1 MAIFDPVGFRF
12 GYETMYQQQR
22 PPLPRLA
29 PSDLDAVG
37 GLETIARNH
46 QLLLCFYEFNLA
58 LLPRAFLLG
67 KFFPV
72 IMHPTPNCL
81 AYNKHSYYVQ
91 SMSDDLGFL
100 LGDAARL
107 LRRSFDER
115 ARVMGVTRPQWRV
128 LALLK
133 RFDGSTQVTVA
144 DMLDVEPITLGRMVD
159 RLQDAGLVERR
170 ADPADRR
177 SWRLHLTPE
186 GEQKIEALRP
196 TALALFDDALAG
208 LDSPQRLELEAM
220 LNIIRAN
227 LTRKPLDV
235 SHG

>member
-1 MAIFDPVGFRF
+1 
-12 GYETMYQQQR
+12 
-22 PPLPRLA
+22 
-29 PSDLDAVG
+29 
-37 GLETIARNH
+37 
-46 QLLLCFYEFNLA
+46 
-58 LLPRAFLLG
+58 
-67 KFFPV
+67 
-72 IMHPTPNCL
+72 
-81 AYNKHSYYVQ
+81 
-91 SMSDDLGFL
+91 
-100 LGDAARL
+100 
-107 LRRSFDER
+107 
-115 ARVMGVTRPQWRV
+115 V

-133 RFDGSTQVTVA
+133 RFDGNTQVTMA

>member
-1 MAIFDPVGFRF
+1 MTNGMND
-12 GYETMYQQQR
+12 
-22 PPLPRLA
+22 
-29 PSDLDAVG
+29 
-37 GLETIARNH
+37 
-46 QLLLCFYEFNLA
+46 
-58 LLPRAFLLG
+58 
-67 KFFPV
+67 
-72 IMHPTPNCL
+72 CL

-91 SMSDDLGFL
+91 GMSDNLGFL

-115 ARVMGVTRPQWRV
+115 ARIVGVTRPQWRV

-177 SWRLHLTPE
+177 SWRLHLTPD

-208 LDSPQRLELEAM
+208 LDAAQRLELEAM
-220 LNIIRAN
+220 LNVIRSN
-227 LTRKPLDV
+227 LTRKPLEV
-235 SHG
+235 PHG

>member
-1 MAIFDPVGFRF
+1 MLPVWHVQPNPESVFIFCA
-12 GYETMYQQQR
+12 
-22 PPLPRLA
+22 L
-29 PSDLDAVG
+29 
-37 GLETIARNH
+37 H
-46 QLLLCFYEFNLA
+46 QN
-58 LLPRAFLLG
+58 P
-67 KFFPV
+67 
-72 IMHPTPNCL
+72 I
-81 AYNKHSYYVQ
+81 AYNKHSYYID

-115 ARVMGVTRPQWRV
+115 ARAVGVTRPQWRV

-133 RFDGSTQVTVA
+133 RFDGSSQVTMA

-177 SWRLHLTPE
+177 TWRLHLTAE
-186 GEQKIEALRP
+186 GEHKIEALRP

-208 LDSPQRLELEAM
+208 LDATQRLELEAM

-227 LTRKPLDV
+227 LTRKPLEV